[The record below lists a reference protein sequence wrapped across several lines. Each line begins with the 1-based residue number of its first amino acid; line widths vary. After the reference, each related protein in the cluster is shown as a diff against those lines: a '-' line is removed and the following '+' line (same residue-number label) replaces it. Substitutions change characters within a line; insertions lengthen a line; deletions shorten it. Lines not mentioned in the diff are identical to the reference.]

1 MAEIINFEDVV
12 KQAPQGPKFDPTK
25 KYTWSPE
32 TNFTISGHE
41 FGLLL
46 NTLRSITS
54 TKEAQT
60 IILAHEAGNALE
72 KTLASGVE
80 SGIIVEIPENK

>member
-1 MAEIINFEDVV
+1 MAEIINLNGAKES
-12 KQAPQGPKFDPTK
+12 APQGPKFDPTK

-32 TNFTISGHE
+32 TKFTISGHE

-46 NTLRSITS
+46 NSLRSITS

-60 IILAHEAGNALE
+60 IILAQEAGDVLE
-72 KTLASGVE
+72 KTLAHGVE
-80 SGIIVEIPENK
+80 TGIIVELPENK

>member
-1 MAEIINFEDVV
+1 MGEIINLNGAKET
-12 KQAPQGPKFDPTK
+12 APQGPKFDPTK
-25 KYTWSPE
+25 KYAWSPE
-32 TNFTISGHE
+32 TTFTISGND

-60 IILAHEAGNALE
+60 IILAHEAGDVLE

-80 SGIIVEIPENK
+80 SGIIVEVPQQ

>member
-1 MAEIINFEDVV
+1 MGEIINLNGAKET
-12 KQAPQGPKFDPTK
+12 APQGPKFDPTK
-25 KYTWSPE
+25 KYARSPE
-32 TNFTISGHE
+32 TTFTISGND

-60 IILAHEAGNALE
+60 IILAHEAGDVLE

-80 SGIIVEIPENK
+80 SGIIVEVPQQ

>member
-1 MAEIINFEDVV
+1 MGEIINFEDVV
-12 KQAPQGPKFDPTK
+12 KQKPQGPKFDPTK
-25 KYTWSPE
+25 KYAWSPD
-32 TNFTISGHE
+32 TTFTISGND

-60 IILAHEAGNALE
+60 ILLAHEAGDVLE
-72 KTLASGVE
+72 KTLANGVE
-80 SGIIVEIPENK
+80 SGIIVEIPQQ

>member
-1 MAEIINFEDVV
+1 MAEIINFEDVAN
-12 KQAPQGPKFDPTK
+12 QAPQGPKFDPSK

-32 TNFTISGHE
+32 TNFTITGHE

-60 IILAHEAGNALE
+60 IILAHEAGDVLE
-72 KTLASGVE
+72 KTLAHGVE
-80 SGIIVEIPENK
+80 TGIIIELPENK